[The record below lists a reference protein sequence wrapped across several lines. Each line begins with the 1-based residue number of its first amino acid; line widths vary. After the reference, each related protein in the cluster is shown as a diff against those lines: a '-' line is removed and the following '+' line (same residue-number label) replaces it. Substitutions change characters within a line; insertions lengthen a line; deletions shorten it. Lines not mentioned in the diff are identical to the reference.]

1 MHVAGTDADT
11 CASAA
16 FGPSRRAQVRDNGKP
31 VELALAEDRGWF
43 ATFRVLNSAYRTCEL
58 PNPRWPDCGLCS
70 ALV

>member
-31 VELALAEDRGWF
+31 VELAQAEDTEG
-43 ATFRVLNSAYRTCEL
+43 
-58 PNPRWPDCGLCS
+58 GLRRFGY
-70 ALV
+70 